1 MEYLFPSTHFLSL
14 CVPKSEVGV
23 LQTAYI
29 RVLFLY
35 PFSLFLLVGAFN
47 SFTFWVIIDMYIFI
61 SILLI
66 VLHLFLWVFL
76 GFNNFL

>member
-1 MEYLFPSTHFLSL
+1 M
-14 CVPKSEVGV
+14 GV